1 MPQLGVEDPVDQP
14 PVHEQRT
21 AHAGARGEVHRVV
34 PPLDSSPV
42 VLAHKRRTDVCL
54 EHDIGPCRCLLQAG
68 HDIDPGPAELGCLEQ
83 EPVIGRCRVQP
94 KGPEARKPD
103 TLDGM
108 GGKESLQLGKGTLR
122 ATVFCLQPGPQT
134 VWCPH
139 GGPNP
144 GPAQLDC
151 SQHGPLLLRDDAT
164 PNLYDLPMLLL
175 LVWSALAM
183 ATPSLTDVRVFA
195 GGGHTRMLLVFDG
208 AFGAVA
214 TRSEA
219 GADGAT
225 VLLRVES
232 ARRGGALVLSADP
245 AHSGLSALEA
255 TDVPGDALEVLVRL
269 PQARVVRTTPLTE
282 EALLVDL
289 LEEGRG
295 DDAAL
300 PSPVQLRAWLEGTT
314 LPAPTPLRPSERRL
328 VVLDAGHGGWD
339 HGAVGTTG
347 TREADLALQIALRA
361 RRVLETRYGY
371 EVFLT
376 RDEDVFV
383 GLTERASL
391 ANEREAD
398 LFVSIHANAAPAPTA
413 WGIETY
419 SLDTASDAGAARVAR
434 RENAVIREQRTEE
447 GRGDPL
453 LARMLVAGNNA
464 LSRRLSA
471 QVQQAAI
478 DRLQDSYGTEQIRD
492 LGSKTALFTVLTTT
506 RMPAVLFEAGF
517 VSNPDDERRLRTPHY
532 QQEIAEAIGDAVEQW
547 FASADARA
555 RDAAP

>member
-1 MPQLGVEDPVDQP
+1 MPPYEGELDEVPVE
-14 PVHEQRT
+14 
-21 AHAGARGEVHRVV
+21 ASVV
-34 PPLDSSPV
+34 PPHRGPLGQQPPDSGPRASPRRNE
-42 VLAHKRRTDVCL
+42 LAR
-54 EHDIGPCRCLLQAG
+54 
-68 HDIDPGPAELGCLEQ
+68 
-83 EPVIGRCRVQP
+83 
-94 KGPEARKPD
+94 
-103 TLDGM
+103 
-108 GGKESLQLGKGTLR
+108 
-122 ATVFCLQPGPQT
+122 
-134 VWCPH
+134 
-139 GGPNP
+139 
-144 GPAQLDC
+144 
-151 SQHGPLLLRDDAT
+151 LLLRDDAT

-183 ATPSLTDVRVFA
+183 ATPSLTDVRVFN

-232 ARRGGALVLSADP
+232 ARRGAALVLPADP

-478 DRLQDSYGTEQIRD
+478 DRLQDSYGTDQIRD